1 MGDLARELEMA
12 VNTMRNWHDRGWVL
26 GRMSAEIG
34 GAWIL
39 WADEQEMV
47 RLRRLRSWRPV
58 GSDQRRPRELTTPR
72 GRKGRGRNQPAGAS
86 STSDHDGVINKRKT
100 NK

>member
-1 MGDLARELEMA
+1 MA

-39 WADEQEMV
+39 WADEAELE

-58 GSDQRRPRELTTPR
+58 GADQRRPPESRRREVAKNVDEPVRQSITEFR
-72 GRKGRGRNQPAGAS
+72 SR
-86 STSDHDGVINKRKT
+86 
-100 NK
+100 